1 MAAAHHRRGRA
12 ACASLL
18 AVLGVSAFLHAHVL
32 LSAGAS
38 APGGSLHSLLAYLRR
53 SAAAAASPTTGHW
66 RWGLDPCV
74 QRTAEVRWEA
84 PLAPP
89 IATADA
95 AGNASD
101 AATIDEPPEPAW
113 AWELRA
119 ARRCSLR
126 QLGRQDALAA
136 LGREA
141 WFVVAGDSQARL
153 LLTALL
159 RLLLLPSKPLPTH
172 PRHSSFEVVLAAP
185 DDGVRASFLWS
196 PYPTNL
202 TATVGALARNGTVP
216 DVLVLGAG
224 LWHMLWTPNAD
235 DYRDA
240 LTELREAVASLVE
253 NVTGASSNSAGGG
266 MHDGGS
272 NGEAMPHQRPAIFW
286 LGLPELITGRLNT
299 ERKRA
304 VMTAEALAA
313 YEEAL
318 LASRLLLPDGP
329 CTLVDLRALSRGCGG
344 GCTEDGIH
352 YDAATYDAAV
362 QGILNAEEG
371 RLQDEERESQPRML
385 ALCAQA
391 DRGQEQKMVNIQSFE
406 LVDHPLD
413 VFR

>member
-53 SAAAAASPTTGHW
+53 TAAAAASPTTGHR

-74 QRTAEVRWEA
+74 QRTPELRWEA
-84 PLAPP
+84 PSAPP
-89 IATADA
+89 IGTADA
-95 AGNASD
+95 AGDVSD
-101 AATIDEPPEPAW
+101 AATIDEPPKPAW

-159 RLLLLPSKPLPTH
+159 RLLLLPSEPLPTR
-172 PRHSSFEVVLAAP
+172 PRHSSFEIKLAAP
-185 DDGVRASFLWS
+185 GDGVRASFLWS
-196 PYPTNL
+196 PYPRNL
-202 TATVGALARNGTVP
+202 TTTVGALARNGTVP

-224 LWHMLWTPNAD
+224 LWHMLWTPDAD

-253 NVTGASSNSAGGG
+253 NVTDASSSSAGEGV
-266 MHDGGS
+266 HDGGS
-272 NGEAMPHQRPAIFW
+272 NDEAMPLRRQPAIFW

-329 CTLVDLRALSRGCGG
+329 CALVDLRALSRGCGG
-344 GCTEDGIH
+344 GCTEDGMH
-352 YDAATYDAAV
+352 YDAATYGAAM
-362 QGILNAEEG
+362 QGILNAFAHDG
-371 RLQDEERESQPRML
+371 GS
-385 ALCAQA
+385 
-391 DRGQEQKMVNIQSFE
+391 NST
-406 LVDHPLD
+406 
-413 VFR
+413 